1 MFWSALPGAISLGL
15 IWGLMAI
22 GVYITYKVLDFADL
36 TVDGSICTGGAV
48 CAALMASGVNAWGA
62 IVVAIIA
69 GALAGLVT
77 GIFHTLMGIPAI
89 LSGILTQLIL
99 WSVNLKI
106 MGQANQVVDARG
118 SYVILSQLEAGW
130 AILIMAGFLAV
141 VIGGLYWF
149 FGTEAGCGIRATGNN
164 PNMSR
169 AQGINV
175 SLNKIIGLM
184 VSNALVALAGALLAQ
199 YQGFADINMG
209 RGAIVIGLAA
219 VIIGEAIVTRISR
232 NFALQLTGVVLGG
245 IIYYIVYQF
254 VIWLDLDTEYLK
266 MFSAIVVAVFLAI
279 PYWKKRYFSNVIRRK
294 KPPQTGAPQQG
305 SMAVQAD
312 EAAQEAAAE
321 EAPREETRE
330 GGGEHA

>member
-1 MFWSALPGAISLGL
+1 MFWSALPGAIALGL
-15 IWGLMAI
+15 IWGIMAI

-48 CAALMASGVNAWGA
+48 CAVLMAAGVNAWLA
-62 IVVAIIA
+62 ILVAMLA

-106 MGQANQVVDARG
+106 MGQANTAVDTRG
-118 SYVILSQLEAGW
+118 QYVIISATSMENTAW
-130 AILIMAGFLAV
+130 SILILVGFIAV
-141 VIGGLYWF
+141 IVGLLYWF
-149 FGTEAGCGIRATGNN
+149 FGTEMGCGIRATGNN

-175 SLNKIIGLM
+175 NLNKIIGLM
-184 VSNALVALAGALLAQ
+184 LSNALVALAGALLVQ

-232 NFALQLTGVVLGG
+232 NFAVQLLGVVLGG

-254 VIWLDLDTEYLK
+254 VIWLNIDTEYLK
-266 MFSAIVVAVFLAI
+266 MLAAIVVAIFLAV
-279 PYWKKRYFSNVIRRK
+279 PYLKEKYFSKIKWKRRK
-294 KPPQTGAPQQG
+294 KAGP
-305 SMAVQAD
+305 
-312 EAAQEAAAE
+312 AA
-321 EAPREETRE
+321 
-330 GGGEHA
+330 GGEGLAGGEGDGK

>member
-1 MFWSALPGAISLGL
+1 MFWSALPGAIALGL
-15 IWGLMAI
+15 IWGIMAI

-48 CAALMASGVNAWGA
+48 CAVLMAAGVNAWLA
-62 IVVAIIA
+62 ILVAMLA

-106 MGQANQVVDARG
+106 MGQANTAVDTRG
-118 SYVILSQLEAGW
+118 QYVIISATSMENTAW
-130 AILIMAGFLAV
+130 SILILVGFIAV
-141 VIGGLYWF
+141 IVGLLYWF
-149 FGTEAGCGIRATGNN
+149 FGTEMGCGIRATGNN

-175 SLNKIIGLM
+175 NLNKIIGLM
-184 VSNALVALAGALLAQ
+184 LSNALVALAGALLVQ

-232 NFALQLTGVVLGG
+232 NFAVQLLGVVLGG

-254 VIWLDLDTEYLK
+254 VIWLNIDTEYLK
-266 MFSAIVVAVFLAI
+266 MLAAIVVAIFLAV
-279 PYWKKRYFSNVIRRK
+279 PYLKEKYFSKIKWKRRK
-294 KPPQTGAPQQG
+294 KAGPAADGEGLTGG
-305 SMAVQAD
+305 D
-312 EAAQEAAAE
+312 
-321 EAPREETRE
+321 
-330 GGGEHA
+330 GDGK

>member
-1 MFWSALPGAISLGL
+1 MFWSALPGAVSLGL
-15 IWGLMAI
+15 IWGIMAI
-22 GVYITYKVLDFADL
+22 GVFITYKVLDFADL

-48 CAALMASGVNAWGA
+48 CAVLMAAGVNAWLA
-62 IVVAIIA
+62 VLVAVVA

-106 MGQANQVVDARG
+106 MGQANTAVDTRG
-118 SYVILSQLEAGW
+118 QYVIISATSMENTAW
-130 AILIMAGFLAV
+130 SILILFAFVAV
-141 VIGGLYWF
+141 IIGLLYWF
-149 FGTEAGCGIRATGNN
+149 FGTETGCGIRATGNN

-184 VSNALVALAGALLAQ
+184 LSNALVALAGALLVQ

-232 NFALQLTGVVLGG
+232 NFAVQLVGVVLGS
-245 IIYYIVYQF
+245 IIYYVVYQF
-254 VIWLDLDTEYLK
+254 VVWLNIDTEYLK
-266 MFSAIVVAVFLAI
+266 MFAAIVVAIFLAI
-279 PYWKKRYFSNVIRRK
+279 PYLKATYFSNIKFGK
-294 KPPQTGAPQQG
+294 KKRTKHDGG
-305 SMAVQAD
+305 G
-312 EAAQEAAAE
+312 AAE
-321 EAPREETRE
+321 MPAE
-330 GGGEHA
+330 GGENV

>member
-15 IWGLMAI
+15 IWGVMAI
-22 GVYITYKVLDFADL
+22 GVFITYKVLDFADL

-48 CAALMASGVNAWGA
+48 CAVMMAAGINAW
-62 IVVAIIA
+62 VAVLVAVIA
-69 GALAGLVT
+69 GALAGFVT
-77 GIFHTLMGIPAI
+77 GIFHTLLGIPAI

-106 MGQANQVVDARG
+106 MGQANTVVDTRN
-118 SYVILSQLEAGW
+118 SYVIVTQLQAGW
-130 AILIMAGFLAV
+130 AILIMFGFLV
-141 VIGGLYWF
+141 VIVGGLYWF

-175 SLNKIIGLM
+175 NLNKIIGL
-184 VSNALVALAGALLAQ
+184 VISNALVALAGALLAQ

-232 NFALQLTGVVLGG
+232 NFAVQLAGVVLGG

-254 VIWLDLDTEYLK
+254 VIWLEIDTEYLK
-266 MFSAIVVAVFLAI
+266 MLSAIVVAVFLAV
-279 PYWKKRYFSNVIRRK
+279 PYWKKKYFYRFAGK
-294 KPPQTGAPQQG
+294 KKRA
-305 SMAVQAD
+305 
-312 EAAQEAAAE
+312 EAK
-321 EAPREETRE
+321 PLE
-330 GGGEHA
+330 GGEKNG

>member
-1 MFWSALPGAISLGL
+1 MFWSALPGAVSLGL
-15 IWGLMAI
+15 IWGIMAI
-22 GVYITYKVLDFADL
+22 GVFITYKVLDFADL

-48 CAALMASGVNAWGA
+48 CAVLMAAGVNAWLA
-62 IVVAIIA
+62 VLVAVVA

-106 MGQANQVVDARG
+106 MGQANTAVDTRG
-118 SYVILSQLEAGW
+118 QYVIISATSMENTAW
-130 AILIMAGFLAV
+130 SILILFAFVAV
-141 VIGGLYWF
+141 IIGLLYWF
-149 FGTEAGCGIRATGNN
+149 FGTETGCGIRATGNN

-184 VSNALVALAGALLAQ
+184 LSNALVALAGALLVQ

-232 NFALQLTGVVLGG
+232 NFAVQLVGVVLGS
-245 IIYYIVYQF
+245 IIYYVVYQF
-254 VIWLDLDTEYLK
+254 VVWLNIDTEYLK
-266 MFSAIVVAVFLAI
+266 MFAAIVVAIFLAI
-279 PYWKKRYFSNVIRRK
+279 PYLKTTYFSNIKFGK
-294 KPPQTGAPQQG
+294 KKKRTKHDGDG
-305 SMAVQAD
+305 GV
-312 EAAQEAAAE
+312 AE
-321 EAPREETRE
+321 MPAE
-330 GGGEHA
+330 GGENV

>member
-1 MFWSALPGAISLGL
+1 MFWNALPGAISLGL
-15 IWGLMAI
+15 IWGVMAI

-48 CAALMASGVNAWGA
+48 CAVLMAAGVNAWLA
-62 IVVAIIA
+62 VLVAVLA

-106 MGQANQVVDARG
+106 MGQSNTPVDTRG
-118 SYVILSQLEAGW
+118 QYVIISATSMENTAW
-130 AILIMAGFLAV
+130 SILILFGFIV
-141 VIGGLYWF
+141 VIVGLLYWF
-149 FGTEAGCGIRATGNN
+149 FGTEMGCGIRATGNN

-175 SLNKIIGLM
+175 NLNKIIGLM
-184 VSNALVALAGALLAQ
+184 LSNALVALAGALLVQ

-219 VIIGEAIVTRISR
+219 VIIGEAVVTRISR
-232 NFALQLTGVVLGG
+232 NFAVQLVGVVLGS

-254 VIWLDLDTEYLK
+254 VIWLNIDTEYLK
-266 MFSAIVVAVFLAI
+266 MFAAIVVAIFLAV
-279 PYWKKRYFSNVIRRK
+279 PYMKEHYFGKIKWKKRRK
-294 KPPQTGAPQQG
+294 QPPQPALVEGE
-305 SMAVQAD
+305 SN
-312 EAAQEAAAE
+312 
-321 EAPREETRE
+321 E
-330 GGGEHA
+330 GGESHGK